1 MTDMKFDIVGNDRQ
15 TSTMLLKV
23 ATLLEKVADK
33 VDKLDRAEANPRV
46 DLDGGAQT
54 IAQLDNIDRKRRD
67 INGSKATVKVDTD
80 KSLTSTINELARLGG
95 SLQTLALPASLL
107 MATPQIASL
116 GTATVELTGALG
128 LVPAAGA
135 AAGTALA
142 AVGVGLH
149 GIADALGPRDTPAQI
164 EKADKALAELAPSAR
179 AVVLELRSMEPA
191 WSRLRLDVQEQL
203 FAGTSRQVDQLG
215 RQYLPILRS
224 GLAGTAAELNRSGDE
239 LVAWA
244 RRGETAR
251 DVSTIFW
258 NTRDALRAA
267 APAGAN
273 FASALT
279 TITTVGSQDLP
290 ELAGGLTTASA
301 RFKAFIE
308 QARQSGQLAEWIDT
322 GIARL
327 SELGSIAGN
336 AGGILIRVFD
346 AAEESGA
353 DLLARVDDLTGEVRD
368 FLDSPEGHGALLDFF
383 DAVGDSAD
391 NLDPALQALGRT
403 AMALLGDV
411 GDVAP
416 RAATAISETTEA
428 VEPLV
433 VGAGDLARILVGP
446 LLTGLA
452 GIAPV
457 AGPAAAA
464 ILGLTVASKGL
475 NAAQGFISS
484 AATKLSEASLNAGVA
499 TEKLT
504 GSAKAGVAVASAG
517 ERMSGALGKVGS
529 ALPVVGIGLTALAV
543 LYDQTRSRADEF
555 TRSVLDGSLT
565 VQDAIQKEAQQLNGL
580 VGPSWK
586 DWIVGRQA
594 AVREADALDQATKNV
609 TASLV
614 EQTRSGIEPVT
625 RAQAAAALAQ
635 LNYNQMVDVYGPKSG
650 MATAAAASWEQATRR
665 VEDAQRAAAEATKSQ
680 TDRLLEQQNQALAAS
695 NADVAYRQAL
705 LDRKK
710 AQQDAAAA
718 TRDHGAKSDEAAQA
732 NLRLEQAELRVID
745 SAGRLGLQNSSL
757 TSEQDRAKWSSD
769 LQTNAILA
777 LASSV
782 EGRGSPQLVDMTRKM
797 SDSQLAAHN
806 AMVETSGLD
815 FTVRNLPDGRKVN
828 IWTDDAVKAANDTAE
843 LHKRADNLPGE
854 KKIVIRA
861 DGTFNVGG
869 GVRGFADGGIYPGYT
884 PGRDIGYIG
893 ISGGEAIMRPEWTR
907 AVGSGYVDAANSA
920 ARAGGV
926 DGVRRFLGG
935 HAGGGVVKG
944 GYGRYMG
951 AYAAGGV
958 VETSGTR
965 DYAPDIVPATEAAI
979 DYLMAQEMAR
989 QLSEAGGDGLAWART
1004 QVGKPYVW
1012 GAVGP
1017 GGYDCSGFISA
1028 IVNVMRGRSPHTRV
1042 GTTASFPWPGF
1053 ILGSGPG
1060 LNVGAFKGNPGHM
1073 AGTIAG
1079 VNVESAGGVGVRVGG
1094 PVGAASSMFNV
1105 RAYLPATGVGAV
1117 TGGGAGGSGSY
1128 TSTVLSA
1135 LRILGQPVSLLSTVL
1150 RRMQQESG
1158 GNPLAVNTWDSNAR
1172 AGTPSVG
1179 LMQVIGPTYRAYA
1192 VPGYD
1197 MGPYVAGVS
1206 TNPLANVLASM
1217 RYAIARYGSLGA
1229 AYNRA
1234 GGYANGAIIDRPTV
1248 GLVGE
1253 AGPEVILPLNR
1264 PDRAA
1269 SLARRAGLGGL
1280 GGVNVRIDHLE
1291 VHKTADVDE
1300 VIDRLNTALA
1310 GIG

>member
-33 VDKLDRAEANPRV
+33 VDKLDRAQANPRV

-107 MATPQIASL
+107 MATPQVASL
-116 GTATVELTGALG
+116 GAATLQLTGALA

-135 AAGTALA
+135 AAAGALA
-142 AVGVGLH
+142 AVGVGMH

-164 EKADKALAELAPSAR
+164 EKVDKALAELAPSAR
-179 AVVLELRSMEPA
+179 ALVGELRSMEPA

-457 AGPAAAA
+457 AAPAAAG
-464 ILGLTVASKGL
+464 ILALVAASKGMNVVQGVL
-475 NAAQGFISS
+475 GSVASRMSDAA
-484 AATKLSEASLNAGVA
+484 LSAGVF
-499 TEKLT
+499 TEKAT
-504 GSAKAGVAVASAG
+504 GSANAGQAVATAG
-517 ERMSGALGKVGS
+517 DRMSGVVRGAAGALPALG
-529 ALPVVGIGLTALAV
+529 AALAV
-543 LYDQTRSRADEF
+543 VAWQYDINRSKSDEY
-555 TRSVLDGSLT
+555 
-565 VQDAIQKEAQQLNGL
+565 
-580 VGPSWK
+580 
-586 DWIVGRQA
+586 
-594 AVREADALDQATKNV
+594 ADAVLRGSMSIDAAIAEETKTIKDRSAIGALLSGTLMAAGDQAESARIATENLTHSLQEQMS
-609 TASLV
+609 TALDP
-614 EQTRSGIEPVT
+614 IT
-625 RAQAAAALAQ
+625 RAQAAATLGQ
-635 LNYNQMVDVYGPKSG
+635 LNYNQMVDRYGPTSG
-650 MATAAAASWEQATRR
+650 MAIAAAASWEQATRR

-828 IWTDDAVKAANDTAE
+828 VWTDDAVKAANDTAT
-843 LHKRADNLPGE
+843 LHQRVDDLPREKRT
-854 KKIVIRA
+854 IIHA
-861 DGTFNVGG
+861 DGSFSVGG
-869 GVRGFADGGIYPGYT
+869 ARGFADGGVYPGYT

-989 QLSEAGGDGLAWART
+989 QLSEAGGDGLAWARS

-1028 IVNVMRGRSPHTRV
+1028 IVNVMRGRPPHTRV

-1192 VPGYD
+1192 MPGYD

-1280 GGVNVRIDHLE
+1280 GGANVRIDHLE